1 MPANFRNCLIA
12 SLAVALSGVSNIAR
26 AQATV
31 PGAAHDAPTRVL
43 QIESVSGNVSLQ
55 RDSKSIAM
63 QAGFL
68 IFGEESLQ
76 LGDDASAS
84 LRLGRYGRLD
94 LAALDGSAA
103 LVSEK
108 LPFSSWA
115 TDLSTELRVDGGALH
130 VMWRRP
136 AHSDGWPLTIA
147 VGPWRSDLGAGE
159 FLFRGDSKRASV
171 CNVSGTM
178 EVRYEGKGFRES
190 LAPGQCF
197 DLRDDDSPE
206 RVALVASHWNSLW
219 SDQLVRVSDGAPVVS
234 VVQLSPAE
242 SRVRREAESL
252 RPIDAA
258 ERAPT
263 RDTRQEPVVAAPPVQ
278 EQTISSPVT
287 SPVPVQEEVVAEN
300 SFTAETET
308 LKAPAAPE
316 SAVVE
321 QTFVPVP
328 APAAPAQAPVVE
340 VAASNPEPEA
350 EDSSSAAPAAQRE
363 SLVYRAPERSVATVP
378 SSDFSAGPDG
388 PEWII
393 NVMTVTSQETA
404 MEHIQRLNNA
414 GYPATL
420 RSETVRSRASYRVIV
435 PGIGSE
441 AGAQRVV
448 GQLKKK
454 MGYSAAWALQKR

>member
-1 MPANFRNCLIA
+1 MHPYLRNCLIA
-12 SLAVALSGVSNIAR
+12 SSAVAFSGVSNVTR

-94 LAALDGSAA
+94 LVPLDGSAA

-130 VMWRRP
+130 VVWRRP
-136 AHSDGWPLTIA
+136 AHADRWPLTIS

-178 EVRYEGKGFRES
+178 EVRYEGKGFRQS
-190 LAPGQCF
+190 LSPGQCF
-197 DLRDDDSPE
+197 NLRNDDSPE

-219 SDQLVRVSDGAPVVS
+219 SNQLVRVSDGAPVVS
-234 VVQLSPAE
+234 LVQLSPAE

-252 RPIDAA
+252 RPIDAP
-258 ERAPT
+258 ENTPT
-263 RDTRQEPVVAAPPVQ
+263 LDTRQEPVVAAPPAQ
-278 EQTISSPVT
+278 GQSIASPVT
-287 SPVPVQEEVVAEN
+287 SSPPAQQEVVVEE
-300 SFTAETET
+300 SFRPQAETLE
-308 LKAPAAPE
+308 APAVPE

-321 QTFVPVP
+321 QTFVPVT
-328 APAAPAQAPVVE
+328 APAVPAQIPVVE
-340 VAASNPEPEA
+340 VAPIEA
-350 EDSSSAAPAAQRE
+350 QSENSSSAAPAPQRE
-363 SLVYRAPERSVATVP
+363 SLIYRAPERPVVAVP